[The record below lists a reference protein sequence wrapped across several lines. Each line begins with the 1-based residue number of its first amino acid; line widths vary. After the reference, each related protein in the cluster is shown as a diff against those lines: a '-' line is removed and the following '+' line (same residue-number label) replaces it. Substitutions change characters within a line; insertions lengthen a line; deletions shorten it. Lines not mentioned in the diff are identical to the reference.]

1 MSLLTSTW
9 AVDRMSLNGRK
20 RMSNRIG
27 LFVTLCF
34 AMFSAACGGGGGS
47 VPTPPPPT
55 GNFTN
60 ASLKGQY
67 AFSMA
72 GSDINNEFLARV
84 GSFTADGNGGIT
96 GGIEDVNSAQNGQET
111 LNYTN
116 STYSIQADGRG
127 VINLTNSTGT
137 LRFSVTLLSATQG
150 LIAEVD
156 DPSNLNATAS
166 GTFVLQTPSAFAA
179 SAVSGNYVFDF
190 SGLDFSSSQFGV
202 PDSIVG
208 QFVANGNGGISSG
221 VLDQNNDTNLVTAA
235 PFTGG
240 TYQMDAVNGT
250 TFGRGTVTFT
260 ADGTPH
266 DYAFYVVN
274 GSRLRMIEINA
285 NALTVGDA
293 VTQGNVP
300 TTNAG
305 FNGSFAF
312 LATGSSNSGALT
324 EIGRFTANGNGGLN
338 GIVADVNDFG
348 QVGSLPNGTLSGVA
362 YSIDQTFAGTGRGT
376 MTFTDANLGTFQ
388 LVFYLTSASGG
399 VMQDISGGIVADGSF
414 QLQTGAPFT
423 PAGLAGDF
431 GFNFTGVSS
440 NNDTFATAE
449 EDFVGHLT
457 LSSAATNNV
466 TGAVDFSE
474 FSSNQGVFLN
484 IVVSGNGLTIGG
496 DGTTSSGT
504 RNTLSLKLNSSPSTT
519 INFVPYIVD
528 SQHIFVAGTD
538 DTRVISGVITLQ
550 NP

>member
-1 MSLLTSTW
+1 MSLLTSAC
-9 AVDRMSLNGRK
+9 AVDRMNLNSWM
-20 RMSNRIG
+20 RMPNRIG
-27 LFVTLCF
+27 LFVTFCIVMF
-34 AMFSAACGGGGGS
+34 AAACGGGGGS

-67 AFSMA
+67 AFSMS
-72 GSDINNEFLARV
+72 GSDFNGEFLARV
-84 GSFTADGNGGIT
+84 GSFTADGNGAIT
-96 GGIEDVNSAQNGQET
+96 GGIEDVNSAQGGQET
-111 LNYTN
+111 LPYTN

-127 VINLTNSTGT
+127 VINLTNETGT
-137 LRFSVTLLSATQG
+137 LKFSVTLLSATQG
-150 LIAEVD
+150 LIVQTD
-156 DPSNLNATAS
+156 QSLSATTS

-190 SGLDFSSSQFGV
+190 SGLDFSSTSNGV

-208 QFVANGNGGISSG
+208 QFAANGNGGISSG

-235 PFTGG
+235 PFTSG
-240 TYQMDAVNGT
+240 TYQMDAVNGS
-250 TFGRGTVTFT
+250 TFGRGMVTFV

-274 GSRLRMIEINA
+274 GSRLRMIEIDS

-293 VTQGNVP
+293 VAQGSVP

-305 FNGSFAF
+305 FNGNFVF
-312 LATGSSNSGALT
+312 LATGSSTSGGLT
-324 EIGRFTANGNGGLN
+324 EIGRFTANGSGGLN
-338 GIVADVNDFG
+338 SIFADVNDFG
-348 QVGSLPNGTLSGVA
+348 QVGSLPNGSLSGVA

-376 MTFTDANLGTFQ
+376 MTFTDANLGTFE

-399 VMQDISGGIVADGSF
+399 VIQDVSGGIVADGSF

-423 PAGLAGDF
+423 QAGLAGDF
-431 GFNFTGVSS
+431 GFNFSGISS
-440 NNDTFATAE
+440 NDDTLVTAE

-457 LSSAATNNV
+457 LSSAAANNV

-496 DGTTSSGT
+496 DGTTSTGT
-504 RNTLSLKLNSSPSTT
+504 RNTLSLKLNGSPSTT
-519 INFVPYIVD
+519 VNFVPYIVD